1 MDHTCWPMLQMI
13 PPPNL
18 ISYCLAQAPR
28 WLSAWQPANSFQFAA
43 FARVVI
49 MPSWELFDDQP
60 VEYRAAV
67 LGPVGVPRLA
77 VEAGVC
83 QGWSYYTAGRGEV
96 LGIQC
101 FGASAPGREVDAM
114 ALPLRMWSRER

>member
-1 MDHTCWPMLQMI
+1 
-13 PPPNL
+13 
-18 ISYCLAQAPR
+18 
-28 WLSAWQPANSFQFAA
+28 
-43 FARVVI
+43 

-83 QGWSYYTAGRGEV
+83 QGWSHYTGGRGEA
-96 LGIQC
+96 LGIHR
-101 FGASAPGREVDAM
+101 FGASAPGREVLEHYGFTVENVVAR
-114 ALPLRMWSRER
+114 ALGLLNSLSKGVTE